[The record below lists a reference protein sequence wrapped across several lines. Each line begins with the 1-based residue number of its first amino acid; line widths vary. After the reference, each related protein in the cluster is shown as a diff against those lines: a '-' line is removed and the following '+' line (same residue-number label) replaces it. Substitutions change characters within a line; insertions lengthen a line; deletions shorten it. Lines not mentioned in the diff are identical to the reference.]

1 MALCVSSHV
10 SVNFIQVS
18 FFLSCSPAAQSN
30 FCLPSSFSN
39 FVSLHRTGKSIS
51 LMPQSFISL
60 MPQSFS
66 GLIYV
71 GQQLSGKHKSF
82 LCYQELKKKILSS
95 KDWVMMCVQGM
106 CTSQSYKT
114 GLFLQCNSCIC
125 AARTTLCAWLVH
137 TKIIQRGKR
146 QIFQKEF

>member
-82 LCYQELKKKILSS
+82 LCYQELKKKDIIIKRLGYDVCSRHVHLTVLQNRSLPAVQLMHLCS
-95 KDWVMMCVQGM
+95 KD
-106 CTSQSYKT
+106 
-114 GLFLQCNSCIC
+114 N
-125 AARTTLCAWLVH
+125 TLCLIGAH
-137 TKIIQRGKR
+137 
-146 QIFQKEF
+146 